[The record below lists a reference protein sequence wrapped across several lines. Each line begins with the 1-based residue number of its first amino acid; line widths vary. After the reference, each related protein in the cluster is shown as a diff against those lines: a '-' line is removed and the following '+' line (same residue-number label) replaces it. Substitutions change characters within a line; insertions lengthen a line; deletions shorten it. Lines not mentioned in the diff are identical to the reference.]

1 MGKLDGTGGVK
12 APGGFRDGKR
22 KCPFAASWN
31 ISFQAGVSSSRT
43 VAWETRKGGLRGEKN
58 RVGWGGGYIKNHPW
72 KAVATNQRRT
82 DKQAALDTRQRVR
95 GCWDHAR
102 FQRVRGR
109 GGELCKWED

>member
-58 RVGWGGGYIKNHPW
+58 RVGWGGGLHQEPSLEGSGYKP
-72 KAVATNQRRT
+72 K
-82 DKQAALDTRQRVR
+82 
-95 GCWDHAR
+95 
-102 FQRVRGR
+102 
-109 GGELCKWED
+109 EDR